1 MPTMTNRPRLTSAQ
15 FLGAHRRAL
24 ETISDLY
31 AAIEEMPIL
40 AAADPSTMKR
50 FFDEL
55 ADVQATAAKLAQH
68 FRTQYAPKKRI
79 RIPFESCLMRFKP
92 HGSCVLTRKRF
103 TNQTT
108 ETSR

>member
-1 MPTMTNRPRLTSAQ
+1 MEINTMPTMTNRPRLTSAR

-31 AAIEEMPIL
+31 AAVEEMPIL
-40 AAADPSTMKR
+40 AAADPSTMKL

-68 FRTQYAPKKRI
+68 FRTHVCTKEDIPKS
-79 RIPFESCLMRFKP
+79 F
-92 HGSCVLTRKRF
+92 
-103 TNQTT
+103 
-108 ETSR
+108 

>member
-40 AAADPSTMKR
+40 AASNPTTMKL
-50 FFDEL
+50 FADEL

-68 FRTQYAPKKRI
+68 FRTQVCTEQKIPKS
-79 RIPFESCLMRFKP
+79 F
-92 HGSCVLTRKRF
+92 
-103 TNQTT
+103 
-108 ETSR
+108 

>member
-24 ETISDLY
+24 ETVSDLY
-31 AAIEEMPIL
+31 AAIEEMPVL
-40 AAADPSTMKR
+40 AASDPTTMKH

-68 FRTQYAPKKRI
+68 FRTHVCNEEKI
-79 RIPFESCLMRFKP
+79 SNSF
-92 HGSCVLTRKRF
+92 
-103 TNQTT
+103 
-108 ETSR
+108 

>member
-31 AAIEEMPIL
+31 AAVEEMPIL
-40 AAADPSTMKR
+40 AASDQSTMKQ

-68 FRTQYAPKKRI
+68 FPSAGMHRRKE
-79 RIPFESCLMRFKP
+79 FEFLLNP
-92 HGSCVLTRKRF
+92 A
-103 TNQTT
+103 
-108 ETSR
+108 